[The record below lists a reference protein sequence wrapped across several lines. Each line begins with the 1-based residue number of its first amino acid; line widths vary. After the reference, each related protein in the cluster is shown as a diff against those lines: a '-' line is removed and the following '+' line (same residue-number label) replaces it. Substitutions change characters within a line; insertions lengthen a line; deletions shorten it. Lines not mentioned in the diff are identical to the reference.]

1 MMQRI
6 AVNASAALVLGALS
20 FGSGCAL
27 LSKAEQMSPRY
38 FSPSTDLTRARVERG
53 GEAARLELRLG
64 QIDSAA
70 HLEERIAYRLSDT
83 ELGYYQDRR
92 WTEPPEEYL
101 RRALSHELFER
112 RGIGRVVGGMGPTL
126 DVELVSFEQV
136 RHGPPRARLALRFS
150 LRDERRSL
158 LERALVVEEPLASA
172 AAKDEAEQVAK
183 ALSSALARAVAEL
196 AELSI
201 EQLEL
206 ERGSPGAP
214 GAPSAD

>member
-1 MMQRI
+1 MQRS
-6 AVNASAALVLGALS
+6 AVDILAGLVVGMLS
-20 FGSGCAL
+20 LGSGCAL

-38 FSPSTDLTRARVERG
+38 FSPSTDLARARVERPE
-53 GEAARLELRLG
+53 EASRLELRLG

-70 HLEERIAYRLSDT
+70 HLEERMAYRLSDT

-112 RGIGRVVGGMGPTL
+112 RGIGRVVGGTGPTL

-136 RHGPPRARLALRFS
+136 RHGTPRARLALRFG

-158 LERALVVEEPLASA
+158 LERAIVVEEPLASA
-172 AAKDEAEQVAK
+172 SAQDEAEQVAK
-183 ALSSALARAVAEL
+183 ALSNALSRAVAEL
-196 AELSI
+196 GDLTVER
-201 EQLEL
+201 LEL
-206 ERGSPGAP
+206 APTSLQPRG
-214 GAPSAD
+214 D